1 MKNLELT
8 EAGPSLCCGG
18 VDDGATVS
26 VVLADGAV
34 LEISRNLR
42 DWNRVAS
49 TSGDVRVVTADGKRA
64 VMRFNLPTYPG
75 HPVSVSVA
83 EAG

>member
-1 MKNLELT
+1 MRNITLT

-18 VDDGATVS
+18 VEDGASLS

-34 LEISRNLR
+34 LEISRNLK
-42 DWNRVAS
+42 DWQAIA
-49 TSGDVRVVTADGKRA
+49 TESGDVTVSTPDGKRG
-64 VMRFNLPTYPG
+64 VLRFNLPVYPG

-83 EAG
+83 IS